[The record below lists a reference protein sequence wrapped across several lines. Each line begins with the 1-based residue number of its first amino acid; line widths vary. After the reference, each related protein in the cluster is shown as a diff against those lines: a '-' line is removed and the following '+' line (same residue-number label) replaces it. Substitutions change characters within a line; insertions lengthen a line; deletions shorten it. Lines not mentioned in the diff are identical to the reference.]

1 MRNIINY
8 YLHNFIIKKYIDVR
22 TFIIKKYIDV
32 RKFIIKKYIDVRNII
47 IKNFGVCII
56 GFKNNDNYI
65 WLSDYTYNYLFNT
78 ILRIVPFIIIIFIS
92 NYYGYHVIYKYDS
105 IYDITG
111 TNENHILP
119 IILQFEAFN
128 SNNPLKLYDLTDQI
142 KYYNSSLPLHVFCK
156 LNIPSEYDT
165 IKIKYLIRGKTYNKD
180 INIIEYK
187 NNLIYTLI

>member
-32 RKFIIKKYIDVRNII
+32 RTFIIKKYIDVRNFI